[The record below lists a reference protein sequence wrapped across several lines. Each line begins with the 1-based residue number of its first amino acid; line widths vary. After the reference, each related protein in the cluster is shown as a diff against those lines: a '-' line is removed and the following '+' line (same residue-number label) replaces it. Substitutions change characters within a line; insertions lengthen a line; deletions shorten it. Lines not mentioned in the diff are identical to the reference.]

1 MSFYLMNLTVREKLG
16 MTEVALRRS
25 PYFLAALVDCS
36 NVLREQH
43 TIG

>member
-1 MSFYLMNLTVREKLG
+1 MNLNEREKHG
-16 MTEVALRRS
+16 TTEAALRRS
-25 PYFLAALVDCS
+25 TYFLAALVDCS